1 MSDPGVRAVERKII
15 RYRGGTGEVKSDSIT
30 VEEPLEIRVDGTS
43 VAVVMRTPGDD
54 LDLTRGFLL
63 TEGLVKQP
71 SDIFEISQCPSQESV
86 TGIGNVVDVL
96 LTNPSTVDLKSLS
109 RNVYTSSSCGI
120 CGRAT
125 LESVFQ
131 QFPPIESDLAIN
143 PIILGT
149 LSDKLRNAQ
158 QTFAQTGGLHASA
171 LFDTEGN
178 LLLLREDVGRHNALD
193 KVIGKE
199 WQAGNPPMGDRLLLV
214 SGRVSFE
221 LMQKA
226 LCAGIPFVV
235 GISAP
240 SSLAIDCAKEGNQT
254 LIGFLRGETM
264 NVYAHAERLLS

>member
-71 SDIFEISQCPSQESV
+71 SDIFEISQCPSQESD

-199 WQAGNPPMGDRLLLV
+199 WQAGNTPMGDRLLLV

>member
-199 WQAGNPPMGDRLLLV
+199 WQAGNTPMGDRLLLV

>member
-1 MSDPGVRAVERKII
+1 MRSTERLIT
-15 RYRGGTGEVKSDSIT
+15 RYRGKASESKQDAIT

-54 LDLTRGFLL
+54 LDLVRGFLL
-63 TEGLVKQP
+63 TEGMVKQP
-71 SDIFEISQCPSQESV
+71 SDIFEISQCPSQETE
-86 TGIGNVVDVL
+86 TGTGNVVDVL
-96 LTNPSTVDLKSLS
+96 LTNPGSVDLNALS

-131 QFPPIESDLAIN
+131 QFPPIQSDFSVAPEVLY
-143 PIILGT
+143 T
-149 LSDKLRNAQ
+149 LPDRLRDAQ
-158 QTFAQTGGLHASA
+158 RTFAQTGGLHASA
-171 LFDTEGN
+171 LFDSEGE
-178 LLLLREDVGRHNALD
+178 LLLVREDVGRHNALD
-193 KVIGKE
+193 KIIGHE
-199 WQAGNPPMGDRLLLV
+199 WQAGQTPMTNRLLLV
-214 SGRVSFE
+214 SGRISFE

-240 SSLAIDCAKEGNQT
+240 STLAIDCAQESRQT

-264 NVYAHAERLLS
+264 NVYAHPERLQT